1 MRTFASRFTK
11 TTKIIKT
18 TMKTRKLF
26 ACLLLLL
33 CSMVA
38 GAQQL
43 AFPGAEGFGRF
54 ATGGRGGAIFHV
66 TNLNDSGTGS
76 LRDAVSQPNRI
87 VVFDVC
93 GVIKLS
99 SGLVFSKNL
108 TILGQTAPGEGV
120 QVYGDRVSFSG
131 ADNIIVRHMRF
142 RMGKGGT
149 SGKDAAGVANGRNM
163 IFDHL
168 SVLWGRDECFSISW
182 DNKGTEPADITIQNS
197 IIGQGLQTHSCGGL
211 MQTSG
216 GVTLYR
222 NLYIENKTRNP
233 KVKGLNQFVNNVVYN
248 WGGGGCYL
256 MGRESAGNSW
266 ADIENN
272 YFVKGPWNANTSP
285 LSEGNENFQ
294 FFGAGNYYDSNK
306 DGQLN
311 GTAIT
316 DAEYTA
322 SGGLRR
328 ATLGE
333 ITDLPKAFPEI
344 AGKMSA
350 EAALQWMIDSVGP
363 SLPVRDEVDKYLVD
377 MMSSFGTLGSTDGIS
392 DEKSLPHGG
401 TGVLYPGNKP
411 QDTDGDGIPD
421 EWETA
426 HGLNPNNDADAAAIA
441 ANGYA
446 NIENYVFSID
456 KAYPYVKGPS
466 NLNVTNQEL
475 ESLSFSWTDNADN
488 EQGYIVELST
498 DNKTF
503 AELARLEANTTSYV
517 ATGLTKETN
526 YYFRVKAY
534 GENGLES
541 PYATI
546 ATETLPDP
554 SAPNLCVNPSPAD
567 NSEVGTATQ
576 GVTLS
581 WENTTQNYY
590 GTVMYLVYFGTNANP
605 DSLKRISTTMAKSV
619 EYNVQL
625 EPNKTYYWR
634 VNAKNDKGTTK
645 GTIWSFKTVEG
656 GTLFYTDFNTTPA
669 EFASAYSSGSNVN
682 IINGNTTK
690 TVAGMIFGANG
701 SSSARIVSFSAS
713 SLTGDYSAEDA
724 GATARCVEFTSGSG
738 YIQLPEVTGPAKIT
752 IWTGNS
758 NTNSK
763 TFNLKTIVDGTE
775 STATSFTLAA
785 AKKNF
790 KHTYTYQGTGKVIF
804 KIDGNGNQF
813 RVHDVLIEKY
823 VPVDVNE
830 PISVTSYP
838 AAEKISYMDGSMIF
852 RFNQDI
858 AYKGGATINGD
869 NNERIVGVDV
879 AGNTLTVKYEALD
892 VNSDYVISFP
902 EGAITDAKGTKTF
915 AEEFEFSTCDFGPL
929 ETISE
934 THKGRAAAILPLNF
948 KPFNTVALFER
959 ENGTEQSAV
968 SEHPHW
974 VQVSGDVT
982 ADKAVITATGDK
994 IMTFFASTSPA
1005 IRVKAD
1011 YSGSGNVEFKIQ
1023 ETRNADMTPGW
1034 RTIRVLRAADFP
1046 FDAVLSLNS
1055 EARFVKLSAPVLSGS
1070 VTVSEF
1076 RVADANGNGLGEGIN
1091 SIQDAA
1097 ANRIAIS
1104 AQGGV
1109 VTVNG
1114 VKAGE
1119 QVQVWDAAGRL
1130 VDSHT
1135 ATAAVL
1141 SFSLKQGMYV
1151 VRVAGHSVKVLK

>member
-1 MRTFASRFTK
+1 MKAR
-11 TTKIIKT
+11 IK
-18 TMKTRKLF
+18 
-26 ACLLLLL
+26 LLIALLAI
-33 CSMVA
+33 CTSMS
-38 GAQQL
+38 AQQL

-54 ATGGRGGAIFHV
+54 ATGGRGGTIYHV

-87 VVFDVC
+87 IVFDVC

-108 TILGQTAPGEGV
+108 TVLGQTAPGDGI

-182 DNKGTEPADITIQNS
+182 DNKGTLPTDITIQNS

-211 MQTSG
+211 IQTTG

-256 MGRESAGNSW
+256 MGRDSEGPSW

-294 FFGAGNYYDSNK
+294 FYGEGNYFDSNK

-311 GTAIT
+311 GSPIT

-328 ATLGE
+328 MSFSEFTNQE
-333 ITDLPKAFPEI
+333 KAFPEI
-344 AGKMSA
+344 SEKMTA
-350 EAALQWMIDSVGP
+350 EAALRWIIDSVGP
-363 SLPVRDEVDKYLVD
+363 SLPARDEVDQYLID
-377 MMSSFGTLGSTDGIS
+377 ELSSFGTLGSTDGIS

-401 TGVLYPGNKP
+401 TGTLFTGGKP
-411 QDTDGDGIPD
+411 QDSDGDGIPD

-426 HGLNPNNDADAAAIA
+426 NGLNPNNAADAAAIA

-456 KAYPYVKGPS
+456 KAYPYVKNPTG
-466 NLNVTNQEL
+466 LTVTKQEL

-488 EQGYIVELST
+488 ELGYIVELST

-503 AELARLEANTTSYV
+503 TELARLEANTTSYV
-517 ATGLTKETN
+517 ATGLTKETG
-526 YYFRVKAY
+526 YYFRVCAY
-534 GENGLES
+534 GENGLLS

-554 SAPNLCVNPSPAD
+554 SAPQPCVNPSPAEGE
-567 NSEVGTATQ
+567 EVGLAS
-576 GVTLS
+576 GKVTLS
-581 WENTTQNYY
+581 WDNPTENYY
-590 GTVMYLVYFGTNANP
+590 GTVMYLVYFGTDP
-605 DSLKRISTTMAKSV
+605 DNLSRINTTTAKSM
-619 EYNVQL
+619 EYTKEL
-625 EPNKTYYWR
+625 EAGKTYYWR

-645 GTIWSFKTVEG
+645 GTVWSFKTVEG
-656 GTLFYTDFNTTPA
+656 GTLFYTDFNKTPEA
-669 EFASAYSSGSNVN
+669 FATAYPGGSNTN

-690 TVAGMIFGANG
+690 TVAGMVFGANG
-701 SSSARIVSFSAS
+701 SSTARIVSFSDS
-713 SLTGDYSAEDA
+713 GLLGDYTADDA

-758 NTNSK
+758 DNTSK
-763 TFNLKTIVDGTE
+763 TFNLKTTIGGTTT
-775 STATSFTLAA
+775 TATSFTLAN

-790 KHTYTYQGTGKVIF
+790 KHTYTYTGSEKVIF
-804 KIDGNGNQF
+804 TIDGNGKKF
-813 RVHDVLIEKY
+813 RVHDVLIERY
-823 VPVDVNE
+823 VPADVNADVE
-830 PISVTSYP
+830 VKSLPQ
-838 AAEKISYMDGSMIF
+838 AENVSYMDGTMTFQFKNEIK
-852 RFNQDI
+852 
-858 AYKGGATINGD
+858 YTGGATINGEQY
-869 NNERIVGVDV
+869 ERLTNVQASGT
-879 AGNTLTVKYEALD
+879 TLTVNYEALD
-892 VNSDYVISFP
+892 ANTDYTITFP
-902 EGAITDAKGTKTF
+902 EGSITNFAGSKTI
-915 AEEFEFSTCDFGPL
+915 EGGLEFDFKTADFGLL
-929 ETISE
+929 ENISN
-934 THKGRAAAILPLNF
+934 THKGRAASLPINF
-948 KPFNTVALFER
+948 KPFNTVALLER
-959 ENGTEQSAV
+959 ENGTTQETRN
-968 SEHPHW
+968 EHPHW
-974 VQVSGDVT
+974 VQVSGDIT
-982 ADKAVITATGDK
+982 ADKAVFTSTSDK
-994 IMTFFASTSPA
+994 IMTFFDAASPA
-1005 IRVKAD
+1005 FRVKAD
-1011 YSGSGNVEFKIQ
+1011 YSGSADVEFKLQ
-1023 ETRNADMTPGW
+1023 ETRNADVTPGW
-1034 RTIRVLRAADFP
+1034 RTIRVLRNADFP
-1046 FDAVLSLNS
+1046 FDEVINLNQES
-1055 EARFVKLSAPVLSGS
+1055 RFIKLVPTKLSGS

-1076 RVADANGNGLGEGIN
+1076 RVADADGNGLGEDIN
-1091 SIQDAA
+1091 TSIHNVSS
-1097 ANRIAIS
+1097 ANAHHEYYTLKGQRVTTPGKGLYIMNITMSDGSRIS
-1104 AQGGV
+1104 KKV
-1109 VTVNG
+1109 V
-1114 VKAGE
+1114 K
-1119 QVQVWDAAGRL
+1119 
-1130 VDSHT
+1130 
-1135 ATAAVL
+1135 
-1141 SFSLKQGMYV
+1141 
-1151 VRVAGHSVKVLK
+1151 

>member
-1 MRTFASRFTK
+1 
-11 TTKIIKT
+11 
-18 TMKTRKLF
+18 MKTRKLF

-54 ATGGRGGAIFHV
+54 ATGGRGGAIYHV

-168 SVLWGRDECFSISW
+168 SVLWGRDECFSVSW

-333 ITDLPKAFPEI
+333 ITNLPKAFPEI

-363 SLPVRDEVDKYLVD
+363 SLPVRDEVDKYLVN

-411 QDTDGDGIPD
+411 KDTDGDGIPD

-426 HGLNPNNDADAAAIA
+426 HGLNPNNAADAAAIA

-488 EQGYIVELST
+488 EQGYIVEIST

-503 AELARLEANTTSYV
+503 TELARLEANTTSYV
-517 ATGLTKETN
+517 ATGLTKETD

-534 GENGLES
+534 GEGGLES

-554 SAPNLCVNPSPAD
+554 SAPSLCTNPSPKD
-567 NSEVGTATQ
+567 GDQVGLAS
-576 GVTLS
+576 GKVTLS
-581 WENTTQNYY
+581 WENTTENYY
-590 GTVMYLVYFGTNANP
+590 GTVMYLVFLGTHP
-605 DSLKRISTTMAKSV
+605 DSLSRIGTTMAKTV
-619 EYNVQL
+619 EYTKGL
-625 EPNKTYYWR
+625 EANKTYYWR

-645 GTIWSFKTVEG
+645 GTVWTFSTYEG
-656 GTLFYTDFNTTPA
+656 GTLFYTDFNKEPEA
-669 EFASAYSSGSNVN
+669 FASAYPGGSNTD

-690 TVAGMIFGANG
+690 TVAGMVFGANG
-701 SSSARIVSFSAS
+701 SSSARIVSFSDS
-713 SLTGDYSAEDA
+713 GLSGDYTADDA
-724 GATARCVEFTSGSG
+724 GATARCVEFTKGSG
-738 YIQLPEVTGPAKIT
+738 YIQLPEVTGPAVIT

-758 NTNSK
+758 DTNSK
-763 TFNLKTIVDGTE
+763 TFNLKTTVGGTTT
-775 STATSFTLAA
+775 TAQSFTLAN

-790 KHTYTYQGTGKVIF
+790 KHTYTYTGEGNVIF
-804 KIDGNGNQF
+804 TIDGNGKKF
-813 RVHDVLIEKY
+813 RVHDVLIERY
-823 VPVDVNE
+823 VPADINADVE
-830 PISVTSYP
+830 VKTLPQ
-838 AAEKISYMDGSMIF
+838 AENVSYMDGSMTFQFKNEIK
-852 RFNQDI
+852 
-858 AYKGGATINGD
+858 YTGGATINGD
-869 NNERIVGVDV
+869 QFESITDV
-879 AGNTLTVKYEALD
+879 QTSGTALTVVYEALD
-892 VNSDYVISFP
+892 ANKDYTITFP
-902 EGAITDAKGTKTF
+902 EGSITNFAGTKTI
-915 AEEFEFSTCDFGPL
+915 EGGLEFEFHTADFGAL
-929 ETISE
+929 DDISA
-934 THKGRAAAILPLNF
+934 THKGRATTLPVNF
-948 KPFNTVALFER
+948 KPFNTVALLER
-959 ENGTEQSAV
+959 ENGTTQENA

-1076 RVADANGNGLGEGIN
+1076 RVADANGNGLGEDFN

-1097 ANRIAIS
+1097 AEHFSIS

-1109 VTVNG
+1109 ITVNG

-1130 VDSHT
+1130 VASQT
-1135 ATAAVL
+1135 ATAAAL

-1151 VRVAGHSVKVLK
+1151 VRVAGYSVKVLK